1 VAFVV
6 IGVFFRGVAFTW
18 QWDRLLG
25 HPGVNPGT

>member
-1 VAFVV
+1 
-6 IGVFFRGVAFTW
+6 VFFRGVAFTW